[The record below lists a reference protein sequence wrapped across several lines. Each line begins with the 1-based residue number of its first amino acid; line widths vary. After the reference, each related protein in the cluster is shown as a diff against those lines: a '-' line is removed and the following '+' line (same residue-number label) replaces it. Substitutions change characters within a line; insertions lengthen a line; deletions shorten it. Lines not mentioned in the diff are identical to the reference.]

1 MQPASKRR
9 RTDASEN
16 EEVAMSD
23 VSTDDE
29 SEEIQSDCSEYQPTS
44 ASEDSSEGEWL
55 SKEAMEHANATRR
68 RALIAYREQRNLSS
82 EIKLYPRKVEFDVT
96 KFKSSLEMLR
106 QLRKERQKRQE
117 QQFGVPSNE
126 SSSGGPE
133 VAEAQKVVNQTNS
146 YEKKIQNSRRRA
158 NCVPDEEDN
167 YGAGI
172 FKSRQIL
179 LSDDDD
185 DDSDAKEETY
195 VPMVSSIDETNSME
209 KDDDSETESLSC
221 FPSLAE
227 KGVRRRRVLVAS
239 DDESDSQ
246 DVSTSSPRV
255 VPSAVKLRQLPT
267 KSSKLNFEA
276 SCLEFFETADED
288 ELSALPRCTKKMAK
302 LIIEARPFRS
312 FSKMIKLFEHRKGI
326 STLVCD
332 SYRHVIQLQ
341 NDMDKLLCDC
351 ERIAANLEGQ
361 VSQLKESSDSWVSKP
376 ALLSESLELKP
387 YQLVGL
393 NWLILLRKLGVSAV
407 LADEMGLGKT
417 VQVIAFLA
425 YLKEHQV
432 NHPNLIIVPSS
443 TLDNWLSELNRWCP
457 SLSVLTY
464 YGNAEDRS
472 FIRLE
477 VDSGRLSGFDV
488 VLTTYQLAVG
498 SSQDRAF
505 HKRLGINY
513 AIFDEA
519 HMLKSCNTAR
529 YKKLM
534 QLNARQRI
542 LLTGTP
548 LQNNLV
554 ELVSLMHFVMPD
566 LFAKYAHNLKELLAS
581 FEFKNGVSSS
591 CKDSKIEQAKRI
603 MKTFTLR
610 RLKSEVLEQLPKK
623 HERLELCELTETQGP
638 LYNQLMS
645 YCSDVLREG
654 AKDAAQSQGNL
665 CAMFMQLRKA
675 ANHPLLLRSLYNEKT
690 VRRMAKALFK
700 NFKVPLEALYEDLLT
715 KSDFDLH
722 RLCCQHKKLFR
733 LKLPVS
739 AVLNSAKISALE
751 KILPEAKSQGSKVLL
766 FSQFTMV
773 LDILE
778 VYLQHKKYSYVRMD
792 GSTPVVERK
801 GLIDHFNASDVFI
814 FLLSTRAGGLGVN
827 LTSANVIILH
837 DIDYNPHNDR
847 QAEDRCHRVGQTKDV
862 YVIKLIAKD
871 TIDETMLACAQR
883 KLLLERKVTAAEDN
897 EEDIESLLRQVIC
910 N

>member
-1 MQPASKRR
+1 
-9 RTDASEN
+9 
-16 EEVAMSD
+16 
-23 VSTDDE
+23 
-29 SEEIQSDCSEYQPTS
+29 TS
-44 ASEDSSEGEWL
+44 RLAAVVKHCFS
-55 SKEAMEHANATRR
+55 
-68 RALIAYREQRNLSS
+68 
-82 EIKLYPRKVEFDVT
+82 
-96 KFKSSLEMLR
+96 KSSC
-106 QLRKERQKRQE
+106 
-117 QQFGVPSNE
+117 FF
-126 SSSGGPE
+126 
-133 VAEAQKVVNQTNS
+133 
-146 YEKKIQNSRRRA
+146 QNR
-158 NCVPDEEDN
+158 
-167 YGAGI
+167 
-172 FKSRQIL
+172 
-179 LSDDDD
+179 
-185 DDSDAKEETY
+185 
-195 VPMVSSIDETNSME
+195 
-209 KDDDSETESLSC
+209 
-221 FPSLAE
+221 
-227 KGVRRRRVLVAS
+227 
-239 DDESDSQ
+239 
-246 DVSTSSPRV
+246 
-255 VPSAVKLRQLPT
+255 
-267 KSSKLNFEA
+267 
-276 SCLEFFETADED
+276 CLDFFETADED
-288 ELSALPRCTKKMAK
+288 ELA
-302 LIIEARPFRS
+302 IES
-312 FSKMIKLFEHRKGI
+312 FENRKGI
-326 STLVCD
+326 STFVCD

-341 NDMDKLLCDC
+341 NDMDTLLCDC
-351 ERIAANLEGQ
+351 EGIAADLESH
-361 VSQLKESSDSWVSKP
+361 VSRLKESSDSWVSKP
-376 ALLSESLELKP
+376 ALLSERLILHCRKQSGLAFLKFSLELKP
-387 YQLVGL
+387 YQLIGL

-407 LADEMGLGKT
+407 LADEMARDRMDLEK
-417 VQVIAFLA
+417 QCNI
-425 YLKEHQV
+425 KS
-432 NHPNLIIVPSS
+432 IIPI
-443 TLDNWLSELNRWCP
+443 LLLFHHNWLSELNRWCP

-566 LFAKYAHNLKELLAS
+566 LFAKYAHNLKELL
-581 FEFKNGVSSS
+581 E
-591 CKDSKIEQAKRI
+591 SKIEQAKRI

-610 RLKSEVLEQLPKK
+610 RLKSEVLEQLPEK
-623 HERLELCELTETQGP
+623 HERLELCELTETQAP

-645 YCSDVLREG
+645 YCSD
-654 AKDAAQSQGNL
+654 GNV

-675 ANHPLLLRSLYNEKT
+675 ANHPLLLRSLYNEKA
-690 VRRMAKALFK
+690 VRKMAKALFK
-700 NFKVPLEALYEDLLT
+700 VLAAYSLYEDLLT

-722 RLCCQHKKLFR
+722 KLCCQHKLFR

-801 GLIDHFNASDVFI
+801 GLIDHFNGSDVFI

-883 KLLLERKVTAAEDN
+883 KLLLERKVTAAEDSKEKGLLFVSCRHITFSD
-897 EEDIESLLRQVIC
+897 EEDIESLLRQVIRT
-910 N
+910 